1 MFPLECSVVQV
12 RNHCNFGWKVAMG
25 VVCMGQME
33 ELLRTQKYL
42 DLEMDRV
49 LGGVERKEVSEKVL
63 GCIPVK
69 LHQEPPE
76 VAPPLPSAASTP

>member
-33 ELLRTQKYL
+33 ELLRTQTYL

-49 LGGVERKEVSEKVL
+49 LGWGWKGKR
-63 GCIPVK
+63 
-69 LHQEPPE
+69 
-76 VAPPLPSAASTP
+76 